1 MEVGTRLSAQLTVLG
16 AIKDGRDPVYIVWH
30 HGAWCP
36 MACKIIR
43 TPAKLQREAG
53 ILSALAHPNIVRCLG
68 TDGSR
73 HLLME
78 FLEGPTLSQARRE
91 RPDGW
96 SSISDAMR
104 VAIHLGAALQHVHE
118 RGFLHMDVKGSNVI
132 LARGRPVLFDF
143 GVARPRDEPRP
154 TGYAGTHPYMAP
166 EECLCRPV
174 TPAVDVFGLG
184 VTIYKLLTG
193 QLPFPQGTE
202 DEPHPQIREQPASAR
217 HYRRAIPAR
226 LDALILSCLH
236 RDPASRPRLV
246 HLIPALHDFIRTGP
260 PMWPQG
266 FRPTDDI
273 GADRT
278 TRSGGGRSAEPDI
291 AISTPSP
298 IPDQPPL
305 R

>member
-1 MEVGTRLSAQLTVLG
+1 
-16 AIKDGRDPVYIVWH
+16 
-30 HGAWCP
+30 

-43 TPAKLQREAG
+43 TPAKLQREAD
-53 ILSALAHPNIVRCLG
+53 ILAALAHPNIVRCLG

-91 RPDGW
+91 RPNGW
-96 SSISDAMR
+96 SGISDAMR

-132 LARGRPVLFDF
+132 LAHGRPVLFDF
-143 GVARPRDEPRP
+143 GVARSQDEPRP
-154 TGYAGTHPYMAP
+154 ASYAGTHPYMAP
-166 EECLCRPV
+166 EECLCQPV
-174 TPAVDVFGLG
+174 TPAADVFGLG

-193 QLPFPQGTE
+193 QLPFRQETAQ
-202 DEPHPQIREQPASAR
+202 DLHPQLGEQPTSAR

-226 LDALILSCLH
+226 LDALVLSCLR
-236 RDPASRPRLV
+236 RDPAARPRLIE
-246 HLIPALHDFIRTGP
+246 LIPALHDFIRSGP

-273 GADRT
+273 GAVGT
-278 TRSGGGRSAEPDI
+278 TRPAAPASVEPDV
-291 AISTPSP
+291 AIPAPSRLA
-298 IPDQPPL
+298 IQDQAPL
-305 R
+305 P